1 MSNNALGLSNHA
13 VGLSD
18 IFIWVA
24 GQSILTSICSESAS
38 VCFFYKKKLLP
49 SLFLKSNLLIYLA
62 VHIQFVPVYIH
73 THFKDRYQHHQ
84 FLPILNTHHQTS
96 SPIIRYYDSQ
106 CFSPSNTKGQPWWI
120 CIIGI
125 WLFYHYLCCK
135 IDLLVNNHFHTI
147 MLPPPPITLSC
158 IMHLHHQNAWR
169 WWWHIS
175 FTNIYNDCLCCSF
188 VCLLWTILLK
198 S

>member
-1 MSNNALGLSNHA
+1 M
-13 VGLSD
+13 GLSD

-24 GQSILTSICSESAS
+24 GQSILTSICSESAP

-96 SPIIRYYDSQ
+96 SPIIRYHDSQ
-106 CFSPSNTKGQPWWI
+106 YFFTVKTPKDNHDEFVLLASGSSINTSAAKLICLSTTIFIPSCYPP
-120 CIIGI
+120 
-125 WLFYHYLCCK
+125 H
-135 IDLLVNNHFHTI
+135 HT
-147 MLPPPPITLSC
+147 L
-158 IMHLHHQNAWR
+158 MHNASSSSK
-169 WWWHIS
+169 HMMMMI
-175 FTNIYNDCLCCSF
+175 N
-188 VCLLWTILLK
+188 
-198 S
+198 